1 MLGLEPWERT
11 PDLRAEP
18 IDPLREEDYYVA
30 CYADAWRA
38 AHGSTR
44 GFSPES
50 YLLAAAEHHRAD
62 PGAVLRIL
70 DGDAPVGLV
79 DMDTRRGAHAD
90 YGWLSLLYLKPAFRR
105 RGMGIQLLGRAI
117 MHYRGL
123 GRRAL
128 RLTVAED
135 NAPALAFYRRW
146 GFRALGS
153 EPGRFGQILLMEKK
167 IGGAGYV

>member
-1 MLGLEPWERT
+1 M
-11 PDLRAEP
+11 
-18 IDPLREEDYYVA
+18 
-30 CYADAWRA
+30 
-38 AHGSTR
+38 
-44 GFSPES
+44 
-50 YLLAAAEHHRAD
+50 
-62 PGAVLRIL
+62 
-70 DGDAPVGLV
+70 GLV

-90 YGWLSLLYLKPAFRR
+90 YGWLSLLYLKPEFRR

-146 GFRALGS
+146 GFHVLGS
-153 EPGRFGQILLMEKK
+153 ERGRFGDILLMEKK